1 MMHIKPL
8 HSSFWVK
15 VGAQRIKSGSKML
28 NVSYQLVYFII
39 IKNIVKIA
47 IINNYTNSKSL
58 HDDGMKVV
66 KFTN

>member
-1 MMHIKPL
+1 
-8 HSSFWVK
+8 
-15 VGAQRIKSGSKML
+15 ML

-66 KFTN
+66 KFTNQLVISVIVDYLYQYTK